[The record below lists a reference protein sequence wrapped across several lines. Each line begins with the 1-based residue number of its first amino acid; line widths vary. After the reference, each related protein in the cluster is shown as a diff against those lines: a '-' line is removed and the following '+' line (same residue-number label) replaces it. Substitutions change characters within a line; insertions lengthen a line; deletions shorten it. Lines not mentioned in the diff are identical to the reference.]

1 MTVMFFCINCKLH
14 AFIAKSCF
22 SFVLVRILA
31 AKMCLCVQACEFS
44 VQKVDCNWTQNY
56 LFVMFVGATD
66 IMIMEY
72 KMFS

>member
-44 VQKVDCNWTQNY
+44 VQKVDCN
-56 LFVMFVGATD
+56 
-66 IMIMEY
+66 
-72 KMFS
+72 